1 MNLSNGVHYAP
12 HAFCEVLVGGMGWY
26 VTDGVAVGD
35 EEHAWSIASESN
47 TVEARKARCL
57 FFTSVSWLIHRH
69 TPIRYLKRYTPL
81 PLLSWQSRVLKY

>member
-12 HAFCEVLVGGMGWY
+12 HAFCEVLVGGTGWY

-47 TVEARKARCL
+47 TV
-57 FFTSVSWLIHRH
+57 
-69 TPIRYLKRYTPL
+69 
-81 PLLSWQSRVLKY
+81 